1 MTAEDQGTHGRPPER
16 RKYPRIGAKHAVV
29 YRMLSP
35 TEPLPSITT
44 EMGAGGIRLLTGHEL
59 PPSTPLSIE
68 IQVRAGEDP
77 IRFTGQVIWS
87 RCVSAPSRVGFGA
100 VFEVGVA
107 FLKIAP
113 EVRQAILD
121 LVEQEGKQGR

>member
-1 MTAEDQGTHGRPPER
+1 MTGQGQGGQPSER

-35 TEPLPSITT
+35 AEPLPSVTT
-44 EMGAGGIRLLTGHEL
+44 EMGAGGIRLLTGHDL
-59 PPSTPLSIE
+59 PPSTPLSVE
-68 IQVRAGEDP
+68 IQVRKGEDP

-87 RCVSAPSRVGFGA
+87 RCVSGPTRVGFGA

-107 FLKIAP
+107 FLKITPDA
-113 EVRQAILD
+113 RQAIVD
-121 LVEQEGKQGR
+121 LVQREGKQGGR